1 MSRDARDATTAFA
14 RTLVDEWVRGGVT
27 DAVVAP
33 GSRSAPLALALAGD
47 ARIRLHVHL
56 DERSAAF
63 VALGLGRATGRPAVV
78 LCTSGSAAANFHPAV
93 TEAHHGGVPL
103 IVATADRPPEAR
115 GTGAAQT
122 IDQVDLYGTAV
133 RWSVD
138 VAPPED
144 APGAGEAWR
153 ELAALSVRHAL
164 GPVAGPVHLNL
175 CFREPLVPTGAP
187 LVDAPGRPDGAPWF
201 DAPAREPGLTGVA
214 IDLLAA
220 ACRAHPRGLIV
231 AGWGSEVEPATLGAL
246 AAATGWPVLADPI
259 SNLRRP
265 PYAVDTYDALLRD
278 PAFAEAML
286 PAFVLR
292 LGALP
297 SGKVLGQW
305 LAGVSEIVA
314 IDPAARWIDPA
325 RTNTE
330 VLVVP
335 AESTVRALVEHLD
348 DTERDAAWGEAWRD
362 ADARAR
368 AAIDAHLDGLDALG
382 DPRVARDVTA
392 AVPTGGTLMVASSM
406 PVRDVE
412 TFAAARDDI
421 RFVANRGTN
430 GIDGFTSTAVGFAL
444 GSASPTVAL
453 VGDLCFLHDANGL
466 LGASERGIDLT
477 IVVVD
482 NRGGAIFSFLPQ
494 ADLPEHF
501 ETLFGTPQSVDVGA
515 LASLHG
521 ITVLEVVAPDAVGMA
536 VRAGTD
542 AGGLQVVVVRTDRR
556 ANVAGHRAAFAA
568 VSAAL
573 SARSG
578 D

>member
-1 MSRDARDATTAFA
+1 MSHDATDATTAFA

-27 DAVVAP
+27 DAVIAP
-33 GSRSAPLALALAGD
+33 GSRSAPLALALSGD
-47 ARIRLHVHL
+47 DRVRVHVHL

-63 VALGLGRATGRPAVV
+63 VALGLGRSTGRPAVV

-93 TEAHHGGVPL
+93 TEAYHGGVPL
-103 IVATADRPPEAR
+103 IVATADRPPEVR

-122 IDQVDLYGTAV
+122 IDQVGLYGTAT
-133 RWSVD
+133 RWSID

-144 APGAGEAWR
+144 EPGAGDAWR
-153 ELAALSVRHAL
+153 DLAATSVRRAR
-164 GPVAGPVHLNL
+164 GPAAGPVHLNL
-175 CFREPLVPTGAP
+175 CFREPLVPSGAP
-187 LVDAPGRPDGAPWF
+187 LVDAPGRPDGGPWV
-201 DAPAREPGLTGVA
+201 DPSEPAPGLGGVA
-214 IDLLAA
+214 VDVLAA

-231 AGWGSEVEPATLGAL
+231 AGWGSEVTPSTLEAL
-246 AAATGWPVLADPI
+246 AVTTGWPVLADPI

-265 PYAVDTYDALLRD
+265 PYGITTYDALLRD
-278 PAFAEAML
+278 PGFAAAMR
-286 PAFVLR
+286 PEFVLR

-305 LAGVSEIVA
+305 LVDVPEILA
-314 IDPAARWIDPA
+314 LDPAARWIDPA

-335 AESTVRALVEHLD
+335 AEATVRSLVEHLV
-348 DTERDAAWGEAWRD
+348 DATPDAEWGTAWRD
-362 ADARAR
+362 ADLRAR
-368 AAIDAHLDGLDALG
+368 VALDAYLDGLDVLT
-382 DPRVARDVTA
+382 DPRVARDTVA
-392 AVPTGGTLMVASSM
+392 AVPPGGTLIVASSM

-421 RFVANRGTN
+421 EFAANRGTN

-444 GSASPTVAL
+444 GSATPTVAL

-466 LGASERGIDLT
+466 LGAVDRGIDLT

-501 ETLFGTPQSVDVGA
+501 ETLFGTPQPVDPGA
-515 LASLHG
+515 LAALHG
-521 ITVLEVVAPDAVGMA
+521 VTVLEVVAPDAIGTA
-536 VRAGTD
+536 VHTAARAG
-542 AGGLQVVVVRTDRR
+542 GVQVVLVRTERH
-556 ANVAGHRAAFAA
+556 ANVAVHRGAFAA

-573 SARSG
+573 DS
-578 D
+578 